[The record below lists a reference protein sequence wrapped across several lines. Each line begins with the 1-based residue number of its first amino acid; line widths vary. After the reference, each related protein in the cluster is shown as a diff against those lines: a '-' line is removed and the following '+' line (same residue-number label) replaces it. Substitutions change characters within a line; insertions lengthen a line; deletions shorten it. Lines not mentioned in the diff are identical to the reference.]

1 MEIQSAQTPHPE
13 PNTRSG
19 SQQRSV
25 TIHRSVLT
33 QRLDTRDAI
42 VLERRLAAD
51 LGLYVVLEREGVDL
65 LAVDLGLSL
74 GVFVC

>member
-1 MEIQSAQTPHPE
+1 
-13 PNTRSG
+13 
-19 SQQRSV
+19 
-25 TIHRSVLT
+25 VLT

-51 LGLYVVLEREGVDL
+51 LGLCVVLEREGVDL